1 MLEKGRCR
9 VFTSGLR
16 GAEAAF
22 GAEAA
27 KYGIGE
33 TVFTFADHPTARDKA
48 QEIVVLSEDE
58 LRRGNISME
67 IVSKMMHRTYY
78 EAEKIRKILQTIF
91 HVVNNGHQVLVVGKI
106 MEDNT
111 VKGGTGWAVEL
122 AKLFNRHLGVFD
134 QDKNKWFVWQNGS
147 WQEGQPKIESETIA
161 CSGTRNL
168 TEAGQQAIQKL
179 FSDTFGALD

>member
-1 MLEKGRCR
+1 MLEKGKCR

-27 KYGIGE
+27 RYGIKE
-33 TVFTFADHPTARDKA
+33 TVFTFAGHPTAREQA
-48 QEIVVLSEDE
+48 QEVVVLSEDE

-67 IVSKMMHRTYY
+67 IVSKMMNRTYY

-91 HVVNNGHQVLVVGKI
+91 HVVNKGHQVLVVGKI

-122 AKLFNRHLGVFD
+122 AKLFNRDLAVFD
-134 QDKNKWFVWQNGS
+134 QDQKKWFIWQNGS
-147 WQEGQPKIESETIA
+147 WQEGEPRIEFATMA

-168 TEAGQQAIQKL
+168 NEAGRQAIQKL
-179 FSDTFGALD
+179 FADTFGPPD